1 MHEQPG
7 DGLRRDRSKV
17 LIVDDERSNI
27 QVLNAILQDEY
38 DISVA
43 LNGEQ
48 ALKRAQG
55 EKKPDLILLDI
66 QMPEMDGFEVCRQIM
81 ADPQTQDIPV
91 IFITGMT
98 NAQDEEQGFA
108 LGAVDYI
115 TKPFGPSV
123 VLARIRAHLE
133 LKRKRD
139 ILKNLSTKDGLTC
152 IANRRYLESF
162 YEYEWQRC
170 IRSGDCIAVIMADI
184 DHFKL
189 YNDNYGHAAG
199 DECLRAVAKVLASY
213 VARQTDLA
221 ARYGGEEFACV
232 LPGTE
237 TAGAFVVAEKMRAAV
252 RNLAIAHAFSPTAES
267 VTLSL
272 GVASACPQKDGISP
286 RELFHLA
293 DQALYAAKAQGRDQ
307 VRDATDVA
315 LDKPAAKPA
324 DAAVAEDGFS
334 GLQRILI
341 VDDEQINISVLKAIF
356 EGSYQT
362 LSAVSGSHA
371 LELARQFPHPDII
384 LLDIQMQD
392 MDGYSVCEE
401 LKADPRTRDIPV
413 LFITVLSREA
423 DEAKGLKIGAVDYIA
438 KPFDPSVVLARVET
452 HLKLRRTLANLARR
466 NKILEDTLSLRQSVE
481 RIVRNDLKRP
491 LLAILGGCDE
501 LIKAEDIP
509 VRHGETIHGMEQ
521 SGFELLEMIS
531 ASIDLW
537 KMERGLY
544 QVETRPVDLSSILRT
559 VSKAL
564 ARSEAA
570 EQKALVVQYQA
581 GQGPQRDGY
590 IVQGEELLCYGLF
603 FNLIKN
609 ALEASP
615 AGQEVIVQVEDA
627 REGPRVCIANAG
639 VIPLEIRTRFM
650 EKGATWGKKGGK
662 GVGAYAARLMAE
674 ALGAAVEVKVDDDQN
689 RTVICLIFYENN
701 LAAQA

>member
-1 MHEQPG
+1 MSKQ
-7 DGLRRDRSKV
+7 RSRI
-17 LIVDDERSNI
+17 LIVDDERPNI

-38 DISVA
+38 DVSVA

-48 ALKRAQG
+48 ALKRTLG

-66 QMPEMDGFEVCRQIM
+66 QMPEMDGFEVCRQVM
-81 ADPQTQDIPV
+81 GNPQTQDIPV

-98 NAQDEEQGFA
+98 NSEDEEQGFA

-170 IRSGDCIAVIMADI
+170 MRSGDNIAVIMADI

-199 DECLRAVAKVLASY
+199 DECLRAVAKVLASH

-237 TAGAFVVAEKMRAAV
+237 TAGAFTVAEKMRAAV
-252 RNLAIAHAFSPTAES
+252 RNLAMPHAFSPTNGM

-272 GVASACPQKDGISP
+272 GVASACPQKDGTSP
-286 RELFHLA
+286 PELFQLA
-293 DQALYAAKAQGRDQ
+293 DQALYMAKARGRDQ
-307 VRDATDVA
+307 VREATNVA
-315 LDKPAAKPA
+315 LDKPATKPA
-324 DAAVAEDGFS
+324 DAEAEDGHS

-356 EGSYQT
+356 EGSYRT

-371 LELARQFPHPDII
+371 LELAREFPHPDII
-384 LLDIQMQD
+384 LLDIQMPE
-392 MDGYSVCEE
+392 MDGYSVCGA

-423 DEAKGLKIGAVDYIA
+423 DEAKGLKIGAVDYIS

-452 HLKLRRTLANLARR
+452 HLKLRRSLANLARR
-466 NKILEDTLSLRQSVE
+466 NKILEETLSLRQSVE
-481 RIVRNDLKRP
+481 RIARNDLKRP
-491 LLAILGGCDE
+491 LLAILGGCEE
-501 LIKAEDIP
+501 LIQAEDIP
-509 VRHGETIHGMEQ
+509 VRHEQTIHDMEQ
-521 SGFELLEMIS
+521 SGFALLEMIS

-537 KMERGLY
+537 KLERGLY
-544 QVETRPVDLSSILRT
+544 RVETRSVNLSSILRT

-564 ARSEAA
+564 ARSEKA
-570 EQKALVVQYQA
+570 EQSALVVRYHA
-581 GQGPQRDGY
+581 GQEPEQDRY
-590 IVQGEELLCYGLF
+590 MVQGEELLCYGLF
-603 FNLIKN
+603 FNLVKN

-615 AGQEVIVQVEDA
+615 VGQEVSVQVDHI
-627 REGPRVCIANAG
+627 REGLRVCIANAG

-674 ALGAAVEVKVDDDQN
+674 ALGAAVEVKVDDDEN
-689 RTVICLIFYENN
+689 RTVICVIFFENN
-701 LAAQA
+701 LGAQA